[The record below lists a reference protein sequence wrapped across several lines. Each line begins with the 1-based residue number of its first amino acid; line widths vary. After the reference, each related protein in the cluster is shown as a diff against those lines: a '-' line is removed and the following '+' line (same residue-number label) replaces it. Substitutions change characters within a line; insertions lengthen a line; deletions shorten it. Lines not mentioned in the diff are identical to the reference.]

1 MGMFGNIGSGLK
13 SLVTP
18 ENLMLLGATMKDI
31 GAGGSDNFMG
41 AQQMIAARQAKAAEQ
56 QWAQGLLASL
66 GGQGVGETLSTL
78 PAAGS
83 AALAGPGAGQAGNP
97 GEVGGAVG
105 SEPRQPPSL
114 RELMP
119 LLTTGALRGYKGVG
133 DLVTIIDKTGPD
145 MDFVNGV
152 AVDRRAAKAGQRVGV
167 NLSNNNGFLDDM
179 QDPANAG
186 KFRPKLEDGQQ
197 PLYDGQGN
205 VVAVR
210 NLDGSVQAAAER
222 AGAVKG
228 AEARAT
234 APYDFITTPTPTG
247 APQVRSKST
256 AAGGIY
262 TGQSPSEAT
271 VAKAGVEGELGLP
284 QALQTADDTLKLIDQ
299 IRNHPGRE
307 YGTGMAGVLPGIPGT
322 SQKDFVTL
330 VDQAKGKA
338 FLEAFASLKGGGQI
352 TEVEGR
358 KATEAIARLDRT
370 QTKEGFLQALDDLED
385 IVEAGKSRATRRAAR
400 AQPATG
406 GTPPSRAAVEAE
418 LRRRGL
424 IQ

>member
-1 MGMFGNIGSGLK
+1 M
-13 SLVTP
+13 
-18 ENLMLLGATMKDI
+18 
-31 GAGGSDNFMG
+31 
-41 AQQMIAARQAKAAEQ
+41 
-56 QWAQGLLASL
+56 
-66 GGQGVGETLSTL
+66 
-78 PAAGS
+78 
-83 AALAGPGAGQAGNP
+83 
-97 GEVGGAVG
+97 
-105 SEPRQPPSL
+105 
-114 RELMP
+114 
-119 LLTTGALRGYKGVG
+119 YY
-133 DLVTIIDKTGPD
+133 GPD
-145 MDFVNGV
+145 SSTMSVR

-222 AGAVKG
+222 AGAVKS
-228 AEARAT
+228 AEAKAT

-256 AAGGIY
+256 AAGGVF
-262 TGQSPSEAT
+262 TGQSPTDAT
-271 VAKAGVEGELGLP
+271 VEKAGVEGQLGLP
-284 QALQTADDTLKLIDQ
+284 QALQTADDTLKLIAQ

-322 SQKDFVTL
+322 PQKDFVTL

-370 QTKEGFLQALDDLED
+370 QSKEGFLQALDDLED
-385 IVEAGKSRATRRAAR
+385 IVAAGKFRATRRAAR
-400 AQPATG
+400 AQPAAG
-406 GTPPSRAAVEAE
+406 GAPPSRAAVEAE

>member
-1 MGMFGNIGSGLK
+1 MGMFGNSGAGLK

-18 ENLMLLGATMKDI
+18 DNLMLLGATLKDI
-31 GAGGSDNFMG
+31 GAGGSENFMG
-41 AQQMIAARQAKAAEQ
+41 AQQMITARQAKAAEQ
-56 QWAQGLLASL
+56 QWAQGLLTSL
-66 GGQGVGETLSTL
+66 GGGSSGGLLPTL
-78 PAAGS
+78 PSNGNT
-83 AALAGPGAGQAGNP
+83 ALAGPGTGQTSNP
-97 GEVGGAVG
+97 GEVAGVT
-105 SEPRQPPSL
+105 QPERPPPNI

-119 LLTTGALRGYKGVG
+119 LLMTGALRGYKGVG
-133 DLVTIIDKTGPD
+133 DLVTILDKTSPD

-197 PLYDGQGN
+197 PLYDEQGN

-228 AEARAT
+228 AEVKAT

-247 APQVRSKST
+247 ASQVRSKST
-256 AAGGIY
+256 AAGGVF
-262 TGQSPSEAT
+262 TGQSPTEAA
-271 VAKAGVEGELGLP
+271 VDKAGAEGQLALP

-370 QTKEGFLQALDDLED
+370 QSKEGFLQALDDLED

-400 AQPATG
+400 AQPAAG
-406 GTPPSRAAVEAE
+406 GAPPSRAAVEAE